1 MKGMDKPVKYAYFP
15 GCKIPHHLPEYGQSV
30 EAVCAALGIELVPL
44 EFNCCGWPMRHD
56 NELASIFSAVR
67 NFAVAEEAGLPI
79 LTPCKCCFGNLKY
92 AESRLAE
99 DGKLVVLV
107 GRLLAQ
113 DGLAMPKSINV
124 SHLLSVLD
132 EQVGVELLQRQTAT
146 PLAGVKVACHY
157 GCHALRP
164 GNVTGF
170 DDPLAPTLFERVITA
185 LGAETVDWDL
195 RLECCGH
202 PLRGRD
208 DVIAE
213 SLMRKKL
220 EDAASV
226 GADIIATACTYC
238 QLQFDK
244 ERDGLMLNDPLR
256 KAPPAVLVTQLI
268 GTALG
273 LDSSVLGMEK
283 NCIPWRV
290 PVLQD
295 RTL

>member
-1 MKGMDKPVKYAYFP
+1 MKCAYFP
-15 GCKIPHHLPEYGQSV
+15 GCKIPHHLPEYGASV
-30 EAVCAALGIELVPL
+30 EAVCAALGIDLVPL
-44 EFNCCGWPMRHD
+44 DFNCCGWPMRHE

-67 NFAVAEEAGLPI
+67 NFALAEEAGLPI

-92 AESRLAE
+92 AHSRLAE
-99 DGKLVVLV
+99 DGKLSVLV
-107 GRLLAQ
+107 GSLLAQ
-113 DGLAMPKSINV
+113 DGLAMPQSMNV
-124 SHLLSVLD
+124 SHLLTVLD
-132 EQVGVELLQRQTAT
+132 EQVGVDLLQRHTAT
-146 PLAGVKVACHY
+146 PLVGVKVACHY

-170 DDPLAPTLFERVITA
+170 DDPLAPTLFERIVTA
-185 LGAETVDWDL
+185 LGAEAVDWDL

-208 DVIAE
+208 DVISAA
-213 SLMRKKL
+213 LMRKKL

-226 GADIIATACTYC
+226 GADVVATACTYC

-244 ERDGLMLNDPLR
+244 ERGALMRNDPLR

-268 GTALG
+268 GLALG
-273 LDSSVLGMEK
+273 LDSEGFGVEK

-290 PVLQD
+290 PVLKG

>member
-1 MKGMDKPVKYAYFP
+1 MKYAYFP
-15 GCKIPHHLPEYGQSV
+15 GCKIPHHLPEYGSSV
-30 EAVCAALGIELVPL
+30 EAVCDALDIGLVKL
-44 EFNCCGWPMRHD
+44 EFNCCGWPVRHE
-56 NELASIFSAVR
+56 NELASIYSAVR
-67 NFAVAEEAGLPI
+67 NFAIAEEAGLSI
-79 LTPCKCCFGNLKY
+79 MTPCKCCFGNLKY

-99 DGKLVVLV
+99 DGKLSVLV

-113 DGLAMPKSINV
+113 DGLALPKSMNV
-124 SHLLSVLD
+124 SHLLTILD
-132 EQVGVELLQRQTAT
+132 EQVGAEFLHRRTAI
-146 PLAGVKVACHY
+146 PLAGIKVACHY

-170 DDPLAPTLFERVITA
+170 DDPLAPTLFERIIQA

-208 DVIAE
+208 NTISDA
-213 SLMRKKL
+213 LMRKKL

-226 GADIIATACTYC
+226 DADVIATACTYC
-238 QLQFDK
+238 QLQFDR
-244 ERDGLMLNDPLR
+244 ERDLLPLNAPLR

-273 LDSSVLGMEK
+273 LDSAAVAVEK
-283 NCIPWRV
+283 NRIPWHA
-290 PVLQD
+290 PVL
-295 RTL
+295 

>member
-1 MKGMDKPVKYAYFP
+1 MRYAYFP
-15 GCKIPHHLPEYGQSV
+15 GCKIPHHLPEYGSSV
-30 EAVCAALGIELVPL
+30 EAVCEALDIQLVKL
-44 EFNCCGWPMRHD
+44 EFNCCGWPVRHE

-67 NFAVAEEAGLPI
+67 NFAIAEEAGLPV

-92 AESRLAE
+92 AHSRLSE
-99 DGKLVVLV
+99 DGKLSVLV

-113 DGLAMPKSINV
+113 DGLAMPKSMHV
-124 SHLLSVLD
+124 SHLLTILD
-132 EQVGVELLQRQTAT
+132 EHVGVETLQRHVAT
-146 PLAGVKVACHY
+146 PLTGVKVACHY

-170 DDPLAPTLFERVITA
+170 DDPLAPTLFERIIRA

-208 DVIAE
+208 DVISDA
-213 SLMRKKL
+213 LMRKKL
-220 EDAASV
+220 EDAASA

-244 ERDGLMLNDPLR
+244 ERGMPPVNAALR
-256 KAPPAVLVTQLI
+256 RTPPAVLVTQLV

-273 LDSSVLGMEK
+273 LDSSVVGMDK
-283 NCIPWRV
+283 NNIPWHA
-290 PVLQD
+290 PIL
-295 RTL
+295 